1 MIQTPNSERLHIAL
15 LGKRNAGKSSL
26 LNALTGQ
33 DTSIVSD
40 LPGTTTDPVK
50 KAMEVYPL
58 GSCLLIDTPGFDDD
72 AEELG
77 EKRITRTLRAIE
89 DADIALLVCSPCLSE
104 VECTWMQLL
113 KERNIPFIL
122 VINKA
127 DTLSEAEAD
136 IDALRGRYGE
146 TVVAVSAKKGA
157 GIDHL
162 FHAILEKLPT
172 DFGTQTITGN
182 LVSKGDVVLLVM
194 PQDIQAPKGRLILPQ
209 VQTIREL
216 LDKKCMVMSCTTD
229 KLEET
234 LRVLARPPRLII
246 TDSQVF
252 HEVYRK
258 RPVESV
264 LTSFSVL
271 FAGYK
276 GDIHYYIDSAVAI
289 DRLTEHSRILIAE
302 ACTHA
307 PQTEDIGRVKLPSL
321 LRKRVGE
328 HLQIDVVA
336 GNDFPDDL
344 SDYDLIIHCGG
355 CMFNRR
361 YVLNRI
367 ARACSQGIPMT
378 NYGVAIAFMNGILDK
393 IVYS

>member
-104 VECTWMQLL
+104 VECTWMKLL

-328 HLQIDVVA
+328 RLQIDVVA